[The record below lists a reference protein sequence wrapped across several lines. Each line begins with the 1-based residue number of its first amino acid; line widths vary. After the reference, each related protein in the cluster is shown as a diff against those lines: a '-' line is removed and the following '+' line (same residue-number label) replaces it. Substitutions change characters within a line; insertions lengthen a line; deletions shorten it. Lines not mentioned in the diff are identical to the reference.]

1 LVHNA
6 AAKGGEMPDQ
16 IMSSDTNT
24 ASSQRLL
31 KELQEQRLELE
42 RQNEEL
48 RLARAE
54 VEAGLEKYYQLYDF
68 APVGYCTLD
77 QEGEVLE
84 SNLAGALLLGV
95 DRSRLLHR
103 PIKRFVAPES
113 LTALTTF
120 WDNIYSDEQKATG
133 EIFIP
138 DGEGGQRHLY
148 LEGTAFENVQGRR
161 QCRIAMMDVTESR
174 RNSTELEHYRYH
186 LEELVQQRTC
196 ELESANMLLREQ
208 AENLSSIYQALESIG
223 LIVCTLDRDEAR
235 IDIFSAGAENLFE
248 HRQDE
253 VLGKSLS
260 LICPHEGPSPL
271 LSQMQHWRNGEPM
284 QSFNMTLVRKSGDQ
298 FPAVVSIHP
307 FCKVDGQF
315 TKLVGGFRD
324 ISELIQVQEQLQ
336 DMNGELERRVAMRTT
351 ELHESNVALTV
362 LLKKREE
369 DRKIL
374 ADQVVSNT
382 SHLVEPLLDRLRRS
396 NLSNEQR
403 TLVEILATNIAEITS
418 PFSSNF
424 STKLNRLTP
433 AELQVA
439 NLVKLGKRTKEI
451 AEIMHLSPGT
461 ISIHRKNIRRK
472 LELTHQKTNL
482 QTMLSNNS

>member
-1 LVHNA
+1 MDANTS
-6 AAKGGEMPDQ
+6 GR
-16 IMSSDTNT
+16 TND
-24 ASSQRLL
+24 AGSRRLL
-31 KELQEQRLELE
+31 NELQKQRLELQ

-68 APVGYCTLD
+68 APVGYCTVD

-95 DRSRLLHR
+95 DRARLLRRHL
-103 PIKRFVAPES
+103 KQFVAPES
-113 LTALTTF
+113 FDQLGTF
-120 WDNIYSDEQKATG
+120 FSEIYSTRKKATG
-133 EIFIP
+133 EILIP
-138 DGEGGQRHLY
+138 NSDGGQRLLY
-148 LEGTAFENVQGRR
+148 LEGAAFEDQSGGRR
-161 QCRIAMMDVTESR
+161 GRIAMMDVTESR
-174 RNSTELEHYRYH
+174 QNSVELEHYRYH
-186 LEELVQQRTC
+186 LEELVQQRTS
-196 ELESANMLLREQ
+196 ELEMANLQLKEQ
-208 AENLSSIYQALESIG
+208 AENLASIYKALQSIG
-223 LIVCTLDRDEAR
+223 LIVCSLTQDNAH
-235 IDIFSAGAENLFE
+235 IDIFSAGAERLFG
-248 HRQDE
+248 HRQDT

-260 LICPHEGPSPL
+260 LICPQEGSGHL
-271 LSQMQHWRNGEPM
+271 LSQMGQWRQGHPM
-284 QSFNMTLVRKSGDQ
+284 QSMNMTLVRQGGEQ

-307 FCKVDGQF
+307 FCKVQGEF
-315 TKLVGGFRD
+315 TKLVGAFRD
-324 ISELIQVQEQLQ
+324 ISELIEVQEQLQ
-336 DMNGELERRVAMRTT
+336 DMNDELERRVALRTT

-374 ADQVVSNT
+374 GEQVVSNT
-382 SHLVEPLLDRLRRS
+382 SHLVEPLLERLRKT
-396 NLSNEQR
+396 NLTAEQR
-403 TLVEILATNIAEITS
+403 TLVDILATNINEITS
-418 PFSSNF
+418 PFASNF
-424 STKLNRLTP
+424 SSKLNRLTP

>member
-1 LVHNA
+1 MADQL
-6 AAKGGEMPDQ
+6 MPR
-16 IMSSDTNT
+16 DTNI
-24 ASSQRLL
+24 AGSQRLL
-31 KELQEQRLELE
+31 KELQDQRLELE

-68 APVGYCTLD
+68 APVGYCTLN

-95 DRSRLLHR
+95 DRSRLLNR
-103 PIKRFVAPES
+103 PIKRFVAQES
-113 LTALTTF
+113 LSALGGF
-120 WDNIYSDEQKATG
+120 WDKIYSEEQKATG
-133 EIFIP
+133 EVLIP

-148 LEGTAFENVQGRR
+148 LEGTAFENAEGRR

-174 RNSTELEHYRYH
+174 CNSIELEHYRYH

-196 ELESANMLLREQ
+196 ELEAANMRLRVQ
-208 AENLSSIYQALESIG
+208 AENLSSIYQALQSIG
-223 LIVCTLDRDEAR
+223 LIVCTLDQDDAR
-235 IDIFSAGAENLFE
+235 IDIFSAGAEELFG
-248 HRQDE
+248 HRQEE
-253 VLGKSLS
+253 VLGKSLA
-260 LICPHEGPSPL
+260 LICPHDGPSLL
-271 LSQMQHWRNGEPM
+271 LSQMEQWRRGKPM
-284 QSFNMTLVRKSGDQ
+284 QSFNVTLVRKSGHQ

-336 DMNGELERRVAMRTT
+336 DMNNELERRVALRTT

-382 SHLVEPLLDRLRRS
+382 SHLVEPLLDRLHKT
-396 NLSNEQR
+396 NLTTEQR
-403 TLVEILATNIAEITS
+403 TLVEILATNIAELTS
-418 PFSSNF
+418 PFASHFSS
-424 STKLNRLTP
+424 KLNRLTP